1 MYTGIKESGDVKL
14 SESKMSDIIKASVE
28 GIRGVTDTESAIGTP
43 IQTPSGVTVIPV
55 SKVSIGFATGG
66 LDLGSKKIIRD
77 QNFGGGGGTGVSITP
92 MAFLT
97 IDKNAEVNLIRINGA
112 SQSGLDQTFSLIER
126 SPEIIQKIKDAL
138 T

>member
-1 MYTGIKESGDVKL
+1 
-14 SESKMSDIIKASVE
+14 MSDIIKASVD
-28 GIRGVTDTESAIGTP
+28 GIRDFADMESAIGTP

-66 LDLGSKKIIRD
+66 LDFGAKKIIRD

-92 MAFLT
+92 VAFLT
-97 IDKNAEVNLIRINGA
+97 VGKNAEVNLIPINT
-112 SQSGLDQTFSLIER
+112 SSTSGLDQTLSIIER

>member
-1 MYTGIKESGDVKL
+1 M

-28 GIRGVTDTESAIGTP
+28 GIKGFTDMESAIGTP

-92 MAFLT
+92 LAFFT
-97 IDKNAEVNLIRINGA
+97 VGKNAEINLIPISNHSAG
-112 SQSGLDQTFSLIER
+112 GFDQTLSLIEK

>member
-1 MYTGIKESGDVKL
+1 M

-28 GIRGVTDTESAIGTP
+28 GIKGLTDMETTVGTP

-92 MAFLT
+92 VAFLT
-97 IDKNAEVNLIRINGA
+97 VSENSEVNLIPITGTSA
-112 SQSGLDQTFSLIER
+112 PGLDQALSLIEK